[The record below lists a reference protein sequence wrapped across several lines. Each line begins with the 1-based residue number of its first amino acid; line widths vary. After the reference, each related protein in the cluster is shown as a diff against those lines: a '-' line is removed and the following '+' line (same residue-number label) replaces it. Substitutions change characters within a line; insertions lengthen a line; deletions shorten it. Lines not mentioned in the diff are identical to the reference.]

1 MSIAT
6 LSIVASPHAPSRR
19 MLLSFGTAIIL
30 VTGGCDMPR
39 DEGVTTTAS
48 TDARE
53 ENVSTLG
60 TSEQSGPALATTLEP
75 DPAAGGRI
83 KAEAVIQMT
92 SFSCGFSYALDP
104 TWELPRGLGGALSI
118 GAEPHASG
126 CDGVGPHDW
135 KVEVKRL
142 DATRSPVVD
151 ASVVLTATMADGH
164 KMPVD
169 VIGVPGDE
177 PGSYVVEGVRF
188 DRSGR
193 WRIEVSAR
201 SGDDVGWWRSAID
214 WEMYTQ
220 DPAP

>member
-6 LSIVASPHAPSRR
+6 LSIVASRHARSRL
-19 MLLSFGTAIIL
+19 MLRSFGAAIIFL
-30 VTGGCDMPR
+30 TGGCDMPR

-53 ENVSTLG
+53 KNVSTLRS
-60 TSEQSGPALATTLEP
+60 SEQSESSLATTMEP

-83 KAEAVIQMT
+83 KAGVVSQMT

-104 TWELPRGLGGALSI
+104 AWELPRGAGGDLSI
-118 GAEPHASG
+118 WAETHASG
-126 CDGVGPHDW
+126 CDGIGPHDW
-135 KVEVKRL
+135 KVEVMRL
-142 DATRSPVVD
+142 DGTRSPVVD

-164 KMPVD
+164 SMPVD

-188 DRSGR
+188 DRSGH

-214 WEMYTQ
+214 WQMYTQ